1 MCRLND
7 YGYKIMDRIQK
18 ALDKAKAKHSEQT
31 IIDAP
36 STSTKK
42 EKAINS
48 PIDPLKSP
56 IDSISYQQTRV
67 AKTSRDHLES
77 NRIIAGMYGNPQST
91 VFRMLRTQVLQKM
104 RANNWQTLAIT
115 SPTAGEGKS
124 LVASNLAIAIAM
136 ELNQTVMLVDMDLR
150 NPTLN
155 KYFDLNAELGL
166 KDYLEQDLELKD
178 VLINPGIKRMV
189 ILPGKDRAEDSAE
202 LLSSPKMA
210 NLVAELKAQ
219 YDSRLIIFDVPPL
232 LQTDDVLLSSKY
244 FDCSLLVLEDG
255 KNKESEITK
264 SLQMLEN
271 SRLIGSVINKSDKPP
286 THQYY

>member
-1 MCRLND
+1 
-7 YGYKIMDRIQK
+7 MDRIQK
-18 ALDKAKAKHSEQT
+18 ALDKAKAKHSEQAV
-31 IIDAP
+31 IA
-36 STSTKK
+36 SSEAKK
-42 EKAINS
+42 EKMAS
-48 PIDPLKSP
+48 LPEDPLKSP
-56 IDSISYQQTRV
+56 IDNISYQQTRIV
-67 AKTSRDHLES
+67 ETSRDHLE
-77 NRIIAGMYGNPQST
+77 NNHIIAGMYGNPQST

-124 LVASNLAIAIAM
+124 LIASNLAIAIAM

-155 KYFDLNAELGL
+155 DYFDLNAELGL
-166 KDYLEQDLELKD
+166 KDYLEQSLELKD

-189 ILPGKDRAEDSAE
+189 ILPGKGRAEDSAE

-210 NLVAELKAQ
+210 NLVSELKAQ

-232 LQTDDVLLSSKY
+232 LQTDDVLLSSQY

-255 KNKESEITK
+255 KNKESEITR
-264 SLQMLEN
+264 SLQMLESSN
-271 SRLIGSVINKSDKPP
+271 LIGSVLNKSDKPP